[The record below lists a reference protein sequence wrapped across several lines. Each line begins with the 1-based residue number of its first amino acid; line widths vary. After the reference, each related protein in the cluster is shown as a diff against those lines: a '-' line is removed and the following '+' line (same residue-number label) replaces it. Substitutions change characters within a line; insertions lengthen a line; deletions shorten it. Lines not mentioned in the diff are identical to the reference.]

1 MSKDVRKKLLFVLLA
16 IAVMLVIGFV
26 PAETEAMSRTA
37 WQYLGIFGLMLV
49 LLITAALPDWATCL
63 AVLALLVVFKIGTVS
78 EVMSQF
84 GSSTV
89 WLVIGIFTLSI
100 GLNNSGFLKRIA
112 LWIVTKFPGT
122 YRGQVTAMFVSG
134 LITAPLIPSSLA
146 KTGVLSPLTAQ
157 VSEASGIE
165 PSSKPALGIW
175 TACFMPTYYFGCAFM
190 SGSAYVALMIGF
202 MGGMEFTWGSWFSAL
217 WPWLVVSIVLTYLFC
232 SVICKPKQTT
242 ATFSTEFIKEQY
254 KALGPMSKKEKQ
266 GIVIL
271 LVCLILWLT
280 QSVHKIDAGMVAL
293 LGSAAMAFCGLITTP
308 DLCAKGQW
316 NLIIFIGALLGF
328 SSFMSSTGASTWIA
342 GLLGPIIS
350 PIISSPYIFVPCLCI
365 ITFLLRHVIV
375 SQLCCL
381 AIMLAIFGPLLPDA
395 GISMFV
401 LVLVEY
407 MSGMI
412 WNRLHEPRKRCGH
425 QDGRRQVC
433 HLRGFQKDQLPL
445 HGMLPNRLYPQRP
458 RVAGSR
464 PLLIKNKNLWIG
476 SNPDPQKPKYPMS
489 LLWRQINGKQLC
501 CRY

>member
-1 MSKDVRKKLLFVLLA
+1 MSKDIRKKLLFVLLA
-16 IAVMLVIGFV
+16 IAVMLVIGFA

-190 SGSAYVALMIGF
+190 SGSAYVALM
-202 MGGMEFTWGSWFSAL
+202 
-217 WPWLVVSIVLTYLFC
+217 VSV
-232 SVICKPKQTT
+232 
-242 ATFSTEFIKEQY
+242 
-254 KALGPMSKKEKQ
+254 
-266 GIVIL
+266 
-271 LVCLILWLT
+271 
-280 QSVHKIDAGMVAL
+280 
-293 LGSAAMAFCGLITTP
+293 
-308 DLCAKGQW
+308 
-316 NLIIFIGALLGF
+316 
-328 SSFMSSTGASTWIA
+328 
-342 GLLGPIIS
+342 
-350 PIISSPYIFVPCLCI
+350 
-365 ITFLLRHVIV
+365 
-375 SQLCCL
+375 
-381 AIMLAIFGPLLPDA
+381 
-395 GISMFV
+395 
-401 LVLVEY
+401 
-407 MSGMI
+407 
-412 WNRLHEPRKRCGH
+412 
-425 QDGRRQVC
+425 
-433 HLRGFQKDQLPL
+433 
-445 HGMLPNRLYPQRP
+445 
-458 RVAGSR
+458 
-464 PLLIKNKNLWIG
+464 
-476 SNPDPQKPKYPMS
+476 
-489 LLWRQINGKQLC
+489 
-501 CRY
+501 

>member
-1 MSKDVRKKLLFVLLA
+1 MSKDIRKKLLFVLLA
-16 IAVMLVIGFV
+16 IAVMLVIGFA

-308 DLCAKGQW
+308 DLRKGSVEPDH
-316 NLIIFIGALLGF
+316 LHRR
-328 SSFMSSTGASTWIA
+328 
-342 GLLGPIIS
+342 S
-350 PIISSPYIFVPCLCI
+350 PRILQLHVLHRCKHLDRRTARTDHQPDHLQPLHLCSLPVHHHLFAPSRYRFAAVLPGNHACDLRTAAPRRGHQHVRSRPCRVHV
-365 ITFLLRHVIV
+365 RHD
-375 SQLCCL
+375 L
-381 AIMLAIFGPLLPDA
+381 
-395 GISMFV
+395 
-401 LVLVEY
+401 EH
-407 MSGMI
+407 
-412 WNRLHEPRKRCGH
+412 RLHEPRKRCGH

-445 HGMLPNRLYPQRP
+445 HGMLPDRLYPQRP

-489 LLWRQINGKQLC
+489 LLWRHINGKQLC

>member
-175 TACFMPTYYFGCAFM
+175 PDMKAQ
-190 SGSAYVALMIGF
+190 
-202 MGGMEFTWGSWFSAL
+202 
-217 WPWLVVSIVLTYLFC
+217 
-232 SVICKPKQTT
+232 PK
-242 ATFSTEFIKEQY
+242 
-254 KALGPMSKKEKQ
+254 
-266 GIVIL
+266 
-271 LVCLILWLT
+271 
-280 QSVHKIDAGMVAL
+280 
-293 LGSAAMAFCGLITTP
+293 
-308 DLCAKGQW
+308 
-316 NLIIFIGALLGF
+316 
-328 SSFMSSTGASTWIA
+328 
-342 GLLGPIIS
+342 
-350 PIISSPYIFVPCLCI
+350 
-365 ITFLLRHVIV
+365 
-375 SQLCCL
+375 
-381 AIMLAIFGPLLPDA
+381 
-395 GISMFV
+395 
-401 LVLVEY
+401 
-407 MSGMI
+407 
-412 WNRLHEPRKRCGH
+412 
-425 QDGRRQVC
+425 
-433 HLRGFQKDQLPL
+433 
-445 HGMLPNRLYPQRP
+445 
-458 RVAGSR
+458 
-464 PLLIKNKNLWIG
+464 
-476 SNPDPQKPKYPMS
+476 
-489 LLWRQINGKQLC
+489 
-501 CRY
+501 

>member
-1 MSKDVRKKLLFVLLA
+1 MSKDIRKKLLFVLLA
-16 IAVMLVIGFV
+16 IAVMLVIGFA

-350 PIISSPYIFVPCLCI
+350 PIISNPYIFVPCLCI

-412 WNRLHEPRKRCGH
+412 WNTAYMNPVNVAAIKMAGGKYVTFEDSRKTNFLYMAC
-425 QDGRRQVC
+425 C
-433 HLRGFQKDQLPL
+433 LIGFTLSVPVWQAL
-445 HGMLPNRLYPQRP
+445 G
-458 RVAGSR
+458 
-464 PLLIKNKNLWIG
+464 
-476 SNPDPQKPKYPMS
+476 
-489 LLWRQINGKQLC
+489 LC
-501 CRY
+501 

>member
-1 MSKDVRKKLLFVLLA
+1 
-16 IAVMLVIGFV
+16 
-26 PAETEAMSRTA
+26 
-37 WQYLGIFGLMLV
+37 
-49 LLITAALPDWATCL
+49 
-63 AVLALLVVFKIGTVS
+63 
-78 EVMSQF
+78 
-84 GSSTV
+84 
-89 WLVIGIFTLSI
+89 
-100 GLNNSGFLKRIA
+100 
-112 LWIVTKFPGT
+112 
-122 YRGQVTAMFVSG
+122 
-134 LITAPLIPSSLA
+134 
-146 KTGVLSPLTAQ
+146 
-157 VSEASGIE
+157 
-165 PSSKPALGIW
+165 
-175 TACFMPTYYFGCAFM
+175 
-190 SGSAYVALMIGF
+190 
-202 MGGMEFTWGSWFSAL
+202 
-217 WPWLVVSIVLTYLFC
+217 
-232 SVICKPKQTT
+232 
-242 ATFSTEFIKEQY
+242 
-254 KALGPMSKKEKQ
+254 MSKKEKQ

-412 WNRLHEPRKRCGH
+412 WNTAYMNPVNVAAIKMAGGKYVTFEDSRKTNFLYMAC
-425 QDGRRQVC
+425 C
-433 HLRGFQKDQLPL
+433 LIGFTLSVPVWQAL
-445 HGMLPNRLYPQRP
+445 G
-458 RVAGSR
+458 
-464 PLLIKNKNLWIG
+464 
-476 SNPDPQKPKYPMS
+476 
-489 LLWRQINGKQLC
+489 LC
-501 CRY
+501 

>member
-1 MSKDVRKKLLFVLLA
+1 MSKDVKKKLLFVLLA

-134 LITAPLIPSSLA
+134 LITSPLIPSSLA

-157 VSEASGIE
+157 GSESSGIE

-217 WPWLVVSIVLTYLFC
+217 WPWLVVSIVLTYIFC
-232 SVICKPKQTT
+232 AVICKPKQTT

-316 NLIIFIGALLGF
+316 NLIIFIGGGRCQHTQSSIDKHNNTRRKRGAQATMKKYTKEHQWIEIAEGVAKVGITHFAADELGE
-328 SSFMSSTGASTWIA
+328 
-342 GLLGPIIS
+342 
-350 PIISSPYIFVPCLCI
+350 
-365 ITFLLRHVIV
+365 ITFVELPQVGTLIHGGEPLCVIESVKAASDVFMPVTGTVESVNEELDKHPEMVNDDPEGNGWICTVKDPDEAAINTLL
-375 SQLCCL
+375 SEEEYK
-381 AIMLAIFGPLLPDA
+381 A
-395 GISMFV
+395 FV
-401 LVLVEY
+401 
-407 MSGMI
+407 G
-412 WNRLHEPRKRCGH
+412 
-425 QDGRRQVC
+425 
-433 HLRGFQKDQLPL
+433 
-445 HGMLPNRLYPQRP
+445 
-458 RVAGSR
+458 
-464 PLLIKNKNLWIG
+464 
-476 SNPDPQKPKYPMS
+476 
-489 LLWRQINGKQLC
+489 
-501 CRY
+501 